1 MYSNLTMGAGRRSSR
16 NLKLVAGA
24 LLLSALLA
32 RSLYTNPEWRSFRW
46 RAFGQDLLSVD
57 PVWCGWALV
66 SIYASY
72 LVRALRW
79 RVLMTWTKPRAG
91 LWNLFRATVIGFAAI
106 GVLGRAGEM
115 VRPYLVA
122 RKERVPLS
130 SQLAVWVLERSFD
143 TLTVLVTVAFA
154 LRTFHGV
161 GLESRSPFF
170 AELLRVAGGVVAYST
185 AGLVVVLLVLR
196 HFAEPL
202 AAGLRRW
209 LQSHSPRRISA
220 SRLAQLE
227 HAVEAFAG
235 GTRGLQD
242 VRVLAACAGYSI
254 VEWVLVAF
262 CYTAVFSSFS
272 GGLRLGVTDTL
283 VFMGAVMAGS
293 MVNLPGIG
301 GGIQVAAVLV
311 LTEFFGFGPELAAS
325 VAVLIWAFTFLAV
338 IPPALLL
345 MLQEGLSWGK
355 LRRLESEN

>member
-1 MYSNLTMGAGRRSSR
+1 MGAGRRSSR
-16 NLKLVAGA
+16 NLKLLAGV

-46 RAFGQDLLSVD
+46 HAFGQDLLSVE
-57 PVWCGWALV
+57 PVWCGWALL

-130 SQLAVWVLERSFD
+130 SQLAVWVLERCFD

-154 LRTFHGV
+154 LRSFHGV

-170 AELLRVAGGVVAYST
+170 AELLRVAGGIVGYST
-185 AGLVVVLLVLR
+185 AGLVVMLVVLR
-196 HFAEPL
+196 HFADPL
-202 AAGLRRW
+202 AAALRRW
-209 LQSHSPRRISA
+209 LQGHSPHRISV

-227 HAVEAFAG
+227 HAVESFAG
-235 GTRGLQD
+235 GTRGL
-242 VRVLAACAGYSI
+242 REWPTLAACVGYSI

-272 GGLRLGVTDTL
+272 GGLRLGFTDTL

-311 LTEFFGFGPELAAS
+311 LTEFFGLRPELAAS
-325 VAVLIWAFTFLAV
+325 VALLIWAFTFLVV
-338 IPPALLL
+338 IPPALIL
-345 MLQEGLSWGK
+345 MVQEGLSWGK